1 MSLPVSLPTPALAV
15 PGSAMSPLHGRPG
28 SPASQTPIRI
38 SKAPGSMPRPSS
50 RPLSCLAISGVP
62 QSTELLSSSGGSV
75 FPSSGEDLPAFR
87 TPCSATW
94 CGLPQPLAGQ
104 RDPSP
109 ATSHPML
116 KGCCRQSRH
125 SCFAWTRSSLS
136 FGVISRKV
144 GQSPGA
150 CSLVQPNTGHC
161 RGLSCSG
168 VWSPPAAG
176 DSPLASRAALA
187 VPSGCP
193 TLLLPTRDRDHRLDR
208 WIFSWRLCGGRL

>member
-1 MSLPVSLPTPALAV
+1 MSLPVSLPTPASAA
-15 PGSAMSPLHGRPG
+15 PGLVMSPPHGIPG
-28 SPASQTPIRI
+28 SPASRTPIRI
-38 SKAPGSMPRPSS
+38 SKALGSMPRPSS
-50 RPLSCLAISGVP
+50 RPLSCLAVSGVP
-62 QSTELLSSSGGSV
+62 QSTELISSSGGSV

-87 TPCSATW
+87 TPCSAIW

-150 CSLVQPNTGHC
+150 CSLVQPNTGHLVAV
-161 RGLSCSG
+161 RGGWSAVGLQSCSG
-168 VWSPPAAG
+168 SSP
-176 DSPLASRAALA
+176 
-187 VPSGCP
+187 GCSV
-193 TLLLPTRDRDHRLDR
+193 LLLSPWDRDHRLDR
-208 WIFSWRLCGGRL
+208 WISAWRLRGGLL